1 MIMGKSAYE
10 LRMEMLQMAKDYMEQ
25 QYNYNFSFAKDSFD
39 MAVNT
44 GKATMDEWQK
54 YAPAFY
60 DFSDVLKKAEEL
72 YSFVNKKET
81 K

>member
-1 MIMGKSAYE
+1 MICDLYE
-10 LRMEMLQMAKDYMEQ
+10 LKVM
-25 QYNYNFSFAKDSFD
+25 KDSTKNSSFVIMTELFCPAFN